1 MPGHSTHQPHGSGIR
16 GLSSPEGIDAPSGR
30 FGRMFALPPAKFN
43 EDDLFALAEKMRGDA
58 SLDEGPDGEESDFG
72 AAYTYFGQFIDHDI
86 TFDPSTFQQQKSDPN
101 AIVDFRTPK
110 FDLDNVY
117 GRGPGDQPY
126 LYDGRLKK
134 MLLGQK
140 MFLVE
145 RNQDAR
151 DLLRSDAASD
161 GTQRAII
168 GDPRNDENVIV
179 SQLQGIMQ
187 RFHNRM
193 VDLLVAADPNV
204 SFDTIQLEVR
214 RHYQWAVLHDFLPKI
229 VDKEVLDHVS
239 EAIANPSLSF
249 AHHHPKL
256 RFYKFKEVRMPVEFS
271 VAAYRLGHSMVRPAY
286 RVNEFTTALAIFDH
300 NNPTNG
306 LNAFGNFPK
315 SWAIDWQRFIDLGLR
330 SGPETITDRV
340 QRAYKIDTSLVEP
353 LANLPFSIAGD
364 EARTQS
370 RLLSLAFRNLLR
382 AQKLLLP
389 SGQAVA
395 HAMGVQPLKDDEII
409 LFPAEDGAK
418 ETDGEDGAKAP
429 IITDASPAFA
439 GKCPL
444 WVYILAESRRN
455 FFKKGRA
462 RLGHVGGTIVA
473 ETFLALMLAD
483 DSSIVNHPH
492 WRPRSPHPETFGLAN
507 IIKMALGV

>member
-1 MPGHSTHQPHGSGIR
+1 
-16 GLSSPEGIDAPSGR
+16 
-30 FGRMFALPPAKFN
+30 MFALPAAKFN
-43 EDDLFALAEKMRGDA
+43 EDDLFALADKMKGDA
-58 SLDEGPDGEESDFG
+58 SLDEGPDAEESDFG

-86 TFDPSTFQQQKSDPN
+86 TFDPSSFQQQKSDPN
-101 AIVDFRTPK
+101 AIIDFRTPK

-126 LYDGRLKK
+126 FYDGLTKK
-134 MLLGQK
+134 FILGQK
-140 MFLVE
+140 LFIVE
-145 RNQDAR
+145 RNPGAR
-151 DLLRSDAASD
+151 DLMRSDAASD

-193 VDLLVAADPNV
+193 VDILIAADPQA

-229 VDKEVLDHVS
+229 VDKDVLDHVS

-300 NNPTNG
+300 TNPTNG

-315 SWAIDWQRFIDLGLR
+315 SWGIDWQRFIDLGLR
-330 SGPETITDRV
+330 TGPETVTDRV

-353 LANLPFSIAGD
+353 LSNLPFSIAGD
-364 EARTQS
+364 EARAHA
-370 RLLSLAFRNLLR
+370 RFLSLAFRNLLR

-395 HAMGVQPLKDDEII
+395 HAMGVHPLKDEEII
-409 LFPAEDGAK
+409 IFPAEDGAN

-429 IITDASPAFA
+429 TITDISTAFA
-439 GKCPL
+439 GSCPL

-455 FFKKGRA
+455 FFKKGKA
-462 RLGHVGGTIVA
+462 RLGQVGGTIVA

-492 WRPRSPHPETFGLAN
+492 WRPRSAHPETFGLAD
-507 IIKMALGV
+507 IIKLALGV